1 MRLIAVL
8 ALLGAAAPAF
18 AQGQPG
24 CVALCAVSC
33 ITPISIP
40 DRWDDTTPIAG
51 YTGGIVNGKQMPNW
65 RLNNSWNSEQVVN
78 DVNANGFYDPG
89 DGYVDLNGNGSYDA
103 EAYDPFTI
111 GYNTGS
117 DLGLEITLKAAN
129 STSPSAGQFYPIA
142 LPAVNRG
149 TPIIDSD
156 VYRANW
162 SSCGSDLLGAGDR
175 CALFTGSMTGPTN
188 TAMRDVIATDPDA
201 YWDPVT
207 STVQGSR
214 YPRSPRILF
223 LPVHDPRVPL
233 TSGASRLVVTKIV
246 AIFME
251 QMEGNAEVRGRFLRA
266 IGTGQTCPSAGDGFV
281 VECPTPARPATWGQV
296 KNLYR

>member
-1 MRLIAVL
+1 LTIACAL
-8 ALLGAAAPAF
+8 ALLGAAAPVF

-33 ITPISIP
+33 IKPISIP

-51 YTGGIVNGKQMPNW
+51 YAGEIVNGKRMPNW
-65 RLNNSWNSEQVVN
+65 RLNNAWNSERVIN
-78 DVNANGFYDPG
+78 DVNANGLYDPG
-89 DGYVDLNGNGSYDA
+89 DSYEDLNGNGMYDA
-103 EAYDPFTI
+103 EAYDPLTI

-117 DLGLEITLKAAN
+117 DLGLEITFRGSIA
-129 STSPSAGQFYPIA
+129 TSPSAGRYYPIA

-149 TPIIDSD
+149 TPIPDSD

-175 CALFTGSMTGPTN
+175 CALLTGSMTGPTN
-188 TAMRDVIATDPDA
+188 TAMREVIATDPDA
-201 YWDPVT
+201 YWDPAT
-207 STVQGSR
+207 STVKGSQFAQ
-214 YPRSPRILF
+214 SPRIIF
-223 LPVHDPRVPL
+223 LPVHDPRVPVF
-233 TSGASRLVVTKIV
+233 TGGPRLQVTKIV
-246 AIFME
+246 AFFME

-266 IGTGQTCPSAGDGFV
+266 IGTGETCPAAGDGFV
-281 VECPTPARPATWGQV
+281 VECPTPAQPTSWGRV